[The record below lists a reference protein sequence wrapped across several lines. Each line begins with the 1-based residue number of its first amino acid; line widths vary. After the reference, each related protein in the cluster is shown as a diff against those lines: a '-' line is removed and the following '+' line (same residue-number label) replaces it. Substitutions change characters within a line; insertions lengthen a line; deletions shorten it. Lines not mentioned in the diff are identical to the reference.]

1 MKDILVEG
9 KESYRET
16 KKYMSQLLPS
26 CAKFVKQYKSKEPI
40 FSKYKVENEIIK
52 MFNKNNAISFSF
64 NPKEKYT
71 LWTGLLG
78 GFFLSLS
85 YFGTDQSQVSRYIN
99 AKDQKESRTGLIF
112 NAILKIP
119 FQFLIL
125 YIGILLFV
133 FYNFYQPPVNFNDSL
148 IDYQSKNKIEIL
160 QGFVLDKFFCFR
172 FLLTQ

>member
-1 MKDILVEG
+1 
-9 KESYRET
+9 
-16 KKYMSQLLPS
+16 
-26 CAKFVKQYKSKEPI
+26 
-40 FSKYKVENEIIK
+40 

-64 NPKEKYT
+64 DPKEKYT

-99 AKDQKESRTGLIF
+99 AKDQNESRIGLIF

-133 FYNFYQPPVNFNDSL
+133 FYGFLCIDLLLRVSRWSWDVCCFYLPHHVTYTHISAHETNGRAYAVFS
-148 IDYQSKNKIEIL
+148 
-160 QGFVLDKFFCFR
+160 
-172 FLLTQ
+172 